1 MLTGCLC
8 LKCSSQNIYD
18 NMTMKNDV
26 VALAVRVTHLK
37 PGLVETHFSNVR
49 FHGDNQRASGSVI
62 HREAE

>member
-1 MLTGCLC
+1 
-8 LKCSSQNIYD
+8 
-18 NMTMKNDV
+18 MTMKNDV